1 MHNIRSRRFSMVR
14 YLRTLIVSI
23 MAFSLMIAVNTTVVR
38 AVEPTTP
45 MMISQLPIGAVRLQ
59 PVLPLILTPSI
70 ASCAG
75 ILQNDEIAATESAA
89 LNTAKASE
97 SANLMSLSATTA
109 AQLRPTDLVLPR
121 IYFPGL
127 LSEAEYAQEVCRYQA
142 STSTTV
148 SDVKVE
154 PVATSQT
161 MTVTMVA
168 AVATPKTTPKAS
180 PKPKPSVTPG
190 ITPETTPTAKPA
202 PVVSAPA
209 DLEALFAQHA
219 ATHGVD
225 PIIMKKIAQCESG
238 MRPEATN
245 GPYGGMFQ
253 FVSSTWSSNRKAM
266 GKDPN
271 PALRYNAAE
280 AIETAAF
287 KMGRDGYGAWPA
299 CSRKALASV

>member
-23 MAFSLMIAVNTTVVR
+23 MAFSLMLTVTTTVVR
-38 AVEPTTP
+38 AVGPTGATA
-45 MMISQLPIGAVRLQ
+45 INQLPIGSVNLQ
-59 PVLPLILTPSI
+59 PVLPFISPSI
-70 ASCAG
+70 ASSCSG
-75 ILQNDEIAATESAA
+75 VLQTDEIAATESGA
-89 LNTAKASE
+89 LNTANVSE

-109 AQLRPTDLVLPR
+109 AQLRPTDLILPR
-121 IYFPGL
+121 FYFPSL

-154 PVATSQT
+154 PVVPSQT
-161 MTVTMVA
+161 ITVTMVA
-168 AVATPKTTPKAS
+168 AVASPKTTPKPTS
-180 PKPKPSVTPG
+180 KPKPTVTPG
-190 ITPETTPTAKPA
+190 ISPDTKPTTKPA

-225 PIIMKKIAQCESG
+225 PMIMKKIAQCESG

-253 FVSSTWSSNRKAM
+253 FVSSTWSANRKAM

-299 CSRKALASV
+299 CSRKALASI

>member
-75 ILQNDEIAATESAA
+75 ILQNDERAATESAA
-89 LNTAKASE
+89 LDTAKASE
-97 SANLMSLSATTA
+97 SANLMSLSATAA

-142 STSTTV
+142 SISTTV

-161 MTVTMVA
+161 MTVSMVA
-168 AVATPKTTPKAS
+168 AVATPKTI

-190 ITPETTPTAKPA
+190 ISPDTKPTTKPA

-225 PIIMKKIAQCESG
+225 PMIMKKIAQCESG

-280 AIETAAF
+280 AIETAAY

-299 CSRKALASV
+299 CSRKALASI